1 MVALSHAGQPRRI
14 VVVTSS
20 LCCCPTNRLPPPILC
35 CLQYEREAAA
45 RGGGAFVAPAQR
57 VTDFLAG
64 QAPKGPLPASSYRC
78 APAPLLLPLV
88 AGLGSA
94 SPASRPTKKELPYC
108 PAVLFWCAYKSQR
121 RSCPFL
127 PVHPPGLQAGR
138 QGHASA

>member
-1 MVALSHAGQPRRI
+1 MVL
-14 VVVTSS
+14 TSS
-20 LCCCPTNRLPPPILC
+20 LCFACPRHLC

-78 APAPLLLPLV
+78 APALPLLPLV
-88 AGLGSA
+88 AGPGSA
-94 SPASRPTKKELPYC
+94 SPASRPTSVNC
-108 PAVLFWCAYKSQR
+108 PAGLAFWILAPA
-121 RSCPFL
+121 PFL
-127 PVHPPGLQAGR
+127 PVRPPGLQAGR